1 MITWMQ
7 KHRKYLVVT
16 IWISTIA
23 FVGAGFVG
31 WGTYQYGSMSNN
43 VAKVGDVEI
52 SVESFQQAYRN
63 TYEQYNRMLGGSLDE
78 ATAKTLGLQKQ
89 VLQSLVYQALIENF
103 AKEHGIIVTDEEVQ
117 KAIFS
122 IPAFQK
128 NGTFDKATY
137 LAVLQGMRLK
147 PKSFEANLKKE
158 LLLKKTLSLL
168 SPAPVALEKEAVGA
182 ALFVADKLRY
192 KFFKASDIAVSADD
206 AALKKF
212 WEAHKNSYMTPTRY
226 TLALLWV
233 APQKGNAEESEI
245 ADYYK
250 AHRTDFTDAK
260 GEILPLE
267 KVKERVAEAVALK
280 HAKKKAQ
287 LAYIDLKKGRR
298 KPQSVK
304 TVDEGDPL
312 LTPDVW
318 AAVKSAVPGTTL
330 KPKVVEGRYLIVK
343 VEKIDLPKPKAF
355 EEAYN
360 DVKADYLR
368 QERTKKLEE
377 TAKASAKN
385 LQDAKSTDW
394 VTRDSL
400 TAVPGLD
407 KEETARFLEELFASD
422 KKRNAV
428 VLGEKAIAYE
438 IVEQQLLDNDKLSKF
453 DTLIS
458 KNSAKLKTALLQN
471 GLIKRLEQKYPIKIF
486 LKENQ

>member
-7 KHRKYLVVT
+7 KHRKYLVIT

-63 TYEQYNRMLGGSLDE
+63 TYEQYNRMLGGNLDE
-78 ATAKTLGLQKQ
+78 ATAKKLGLQKQ

-117 KAIFS
+117 KAIFA

-128 NGTFDKATY
+128 NGAFDKATY

-168 SPAPVALEKEAVGA
+168 SPAPVQLEKEAVGA
-182 ALFVADKLRY
+182 ALFIADKIRY
-192 KFFKASDIAVSADD
+192 RVLNAADITVQPDEK
-206 AALKKF
+206 ALKAF
-212 WEAHKNSYMTPTRY
+212 WETHKDRYMTPTRY

-233 APQKGNAEESEI
+233 TPEKSDATESEI

-250 AHRTDFTDAK
+250 AHRTDFTDTK
-260 GEILPLE
+260 GEILPLD

-298 KPQSVK
+298 QAESVK
-304 TVDEGDPL
+304 TFDESDPFL
-312 LTPDVW
+312 NPDVW
-318 AAVKSAVPGTTL
+318 AAVKGATPGTTL
-330 KPKVVEGRYLIVK
+330 KPKVVNGRYLVIK
-343 VEKIDLPKPKAF
+343 VEKIDLPKPKSF
-355 EEAYN
+355 EEARAEAE
-360 DVKADYLR
+360 ADYIR
-368 QERTKKLEE
+368 QTRIEKL
-377 TAKASAKN
+377 KALAQKSVEN
-385 LQDAKSTDW
+385 LQQGKLSPW
-394 VTRDSL
+394 LTRDNL
-400 TAVPGLD
+400 TAIPELD
-407 KEETARFLEELFASD
+407 KEETARFLEKLFESQ
-422 KKRNAV
+422 KKRNSV
-428 VLGEKAIAYE
+428 TLGEKAVAYE

-453 DTLIS
+453 DAVIT
-458 KNSAKLKTALLQN
+458 KNSAKIKAALLQN
-471 GLIKRLEQKYPIKIF
+471 GLIKRLEQKYPIEIF